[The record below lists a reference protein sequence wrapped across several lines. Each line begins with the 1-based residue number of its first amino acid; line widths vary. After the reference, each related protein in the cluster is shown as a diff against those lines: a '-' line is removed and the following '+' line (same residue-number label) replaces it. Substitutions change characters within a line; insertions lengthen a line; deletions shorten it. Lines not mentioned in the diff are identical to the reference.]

1 MCPQRQSGTRIAGC
15 RCAAWTRFYFTE
27 GFILTLDGCR
37 SVSTPLGARLSMLGF
52 HTSGKSRRMIWKRNS
67 IRPTRSCFHTRER
80 KRRRQ
85 TDQCAKHLKVLT
97 NTECSFL
104 VAGSEGYTPMS
115 NPGDVLTCCA
125 SHTILRYALSELS
138 PRILLTPDDG
148 PHRSV
153 DHPDK
158 NSCTSKVVCCSLA
171 DHAEPQTSALSGHSG
186 AFDRFVWS
194 KATVE
199 LLFLLS
205 E

>member
-1 MCPQRQSGTRIAGC
+1 MRENLESPDQYRVLVSGSWLRRI
-15 RCAAWTRFYFTE
+15 Y
-27 GFILTLDGCR
+27 
-37 SVSTPLGARLSMLGF
+37 
-52 HTSGKSRRMIWKRNS
+52 
-67 IRPTRSCFHTRER
+67 
-80 KRRRQ
+80 
-85 TDQCAKHLKVLT
+85 TD
-97 NTECSFL
+97 
-104 VAGSEGYTPMS
+104 S

-125 SHTILRYALSELS
+125 SHTILLYALSELS

-186 AFDRFVWS
+186 AFDRPVWS